1 MHLGNIFTLLCLG
14 TGALSFKIRAFT
26 GPDCS
31 GSEKDINIWDNTC
44 RGSGLLGRRF
54 PSEFLNMEL
63 IASVQA
69 SIQMAPA
76 TAQDANGLT
85 GGLMVEVIPSSKVI
99 VSPLALERGR
109 WDLVRLDS

>member
-44 RGSGLLGRRF
+44 RGSGLPKTVSFRVLEYGAHRQRAGFYSDGSCNALGREWIDWWADGGSDTFIKGHCVNLGFGAWSMGSR
-54 PSEFLNMEL
+54 
-63 IASVQA
+63 SV
-69 SIQMAPA
+69 
-76 TAQDANGLT
+76 
-85 GGLMVEVIPSSKVI
+85 
-99 VSPLALERGR
+99 
-109 WDLVRLDS
+109 